1 MRCCDKEAK
10 YQVTPERV
18 LEYVYSRRATMTVIE
33 FQDQVIASVSILDGL
48 INAHAIGL
56 FEAVESCLKQEA
68 ALIAQGKITGGTS
81 VGDRILADHRD
92 MPKLEVVS

>member
-10 YQVTPERV
+10 YQVTPEHV

-33 FQDQVIASVSILDGL
+33 FQDQVIASVSVLDGL
-48 INAHAIGL
+48 INAHEIGI
-56 FEAVESCLKQEA
+56 FGAVESCLKQEA
-68 ALIAQGKITGGTS
+68 TLIAQGKITGGTS